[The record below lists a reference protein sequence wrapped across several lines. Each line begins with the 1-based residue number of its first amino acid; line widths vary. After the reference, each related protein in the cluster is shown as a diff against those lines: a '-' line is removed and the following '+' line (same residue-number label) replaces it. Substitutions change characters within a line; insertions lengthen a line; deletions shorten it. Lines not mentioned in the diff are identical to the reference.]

1 MTKGRGQSSQS
12 QPTQSSSMKRG
23 QPKQGQSMKK
33 RGQSKKSSSMKSEQ
47 PSGPKIMDLRDH
59 LEKDRGAKVKAH
71 VKVRHQC
78 THGILRFLTL
88 AALVAKI
95 SQLLASLGIPPIM
108 VPCLVDGQN
117 QTWALEMLKEFNTQ
131 FAGMSVYVV
140 ASQTAMSTLL
150 SKMLSHF
157 VKVIVPDGDPSMGE
171 VEGVHEDG
179 MVGGMMKVNTPMI
192 LVSGDCK
199 TKKGERQLYDGMC
212 WRLTRGLITI
222 VIARKKSCS
231 DELKLLQTLFPRTLI
246 IIEVDLTEF
255 SREE

>member
-12 QPTQSSSMKRG
+12 QKKQGQPKQSSSMK
-23 QPKQGQSMKK
+23 SD
-33 RGQSKKSSSMKSEQ
+33 MKSEQ
-47 PSGPKIMDLRDH
+47 PSGSKIMDLRDH

-157 VKVIVPDGDPSMGE
+157 VKVVVPDGDPSMGE
-171 VEGVHEDG
+171 VQGVHEDG
-179 MVGGMMKVNTPMI
+179 MVRDMMKVSRPII

-199 TKKGERQLYDGMC
+199 TTKGERQLYDGMC
-212 WRLTRGLITI
+212 WRLMRELITI
-222 VIARKKSCS
+222 VIARKNSCS
-231 DELKLLQTLFPRTLI
+231 DELKLLQTLFQQTLI
-246 IIEVDLTEF
+246 IIEVDLAEF
-255 SREE
+255 SGKE